1 MLILQQEK
9 NMIFVTGGTGF
20 LGAHLLLELCE
31 RGENVRALKRPSSD
45 VDFTK
50 VVFSFYGK
58 GDLFQRIEWVDG
70 DICDIHS
77 LIAVMRDV
85 DLVYHCAATVSFA
98 KKDSEKLLENNVFGT
113 SNIVDAAIETGIRKL
128 CHVSSIA
135 VLGKAEVISD
145 DTLWDAREKHSK
157 YAESK
162 YKAELEIYRGVAEG
176 LDAVIVRP
184 SVILGPWKQNSGTGV
199 LFREIENGLNYYTP
213 GITGYVD
220 VRDVANAMIGLMERS
235 VKNDCFI
242 VSSENLSYQR
252 LFTMIAET
260 LNKPAPGRCAGRFI
274 TGLAWRFFTL
284 KDFFTGKD
292 SSINK
297 TTAAISRTN
306 SKYSNKKL
314 TETLSFSYIPINE
327 TLSNSYRFNQFL
339 SDKNHEKI
347 S

>member
-9 NMIFVTGGTGF
+9 IMIFVTGGTGF
-20 LGAHLLLELCE
+20 LGAHLLLKLCE

-45 VDFTK
+45 ADFARM
-50 VVFSFYGK
+50 VFSFYGK
-58 GDLFQRIEWVDG
+58 GDLFQRIEWVEG
-70 DICDIHS
+70 DICDIYS
-77 LIAVMRDV
+77 LIAAMQDV
-85 DLVYHCAATVSFA
+85 DLVYHCAATVSF
-98 KKDSEKLLENNVFGT
+98 SGINSGKLLENNVQGT
-113 SNIVDAAIETGIRKL
+113 SNIVDAALESGIRKL

-135 VLGKAEVISD
+135 VLGKAEIIND

-162 YKAELEIYRGVAEG
+162 YKAELEIWRGVAEG

-184 SVILGPWKQNSGTGV
+184 SVILGPWKQTSGIGR

-235 VKNDCFI
+235 VINDCFI

-260 LNKPAPGRCAGRFI
+260 LNKPAPGRCAGRFK

-284 KDFFTGKD
+284 KDFFSGKE
-292 SSINK
+292 SGLNK
-297 TTAAISRTN
+297 TTAAISR
-306 SKYSNKKL
+306 SVSAYSNKKL
-314 TETLSFSYIPINE
+314 SETLSFSYIPIIE
-327 TLSNSYRFNQFL
+327 TLSNIYRFNQFL

>member
-1 MLILQQEK
+1 MIL
-9 NMIFVTGGTGF
+9 VTGGTGF
-20 LGAHLLLELCE
+20 LGAHLLMELCE
-31 RGENVRALKRPSSD
+31 MGENVRALKRPSSD
-45 VDFTK
+45 VDFTRI
-50 VVFSFYGK
+50 VFSFYGK
-58 GDLFQRIEWVDG
+58 GDLFQHIEWVDG
-70 DICDIHS
+70 DIRDIHS
-77 LIAVMRDV
+77 LIAAMQDA
-85 DLVYHCAATVSFA
+85 DFVYHCATTVSFT

-113 SNIVDAAIETGIRKL
+113 SNIVDAALETGIRKL

-135 VLGKAEVISD
+135 VLGKAEIISD

-184 SVILGPWKQNSGTGV
+184 SVILGPWKQTSGIGV

-220 VRDVANAMIGLMERS
+220 VRDVANAMIGLMES
-235 VKNDCFI
+235 SMKNDGFI
-242 VSSENLSYQR
+242 ASSENLSYQR

-260 LNKPAPGRCAGRFI
+260 LKKPAPARCANRLM

-284 KDFFTGKD
+284 KDFFTGKE
-292 SSINK
+292 SGLNK
-297 TTAAISRTN
+297 TTAMISRSVST
-306 SKYSNKKL
+306 YSNKKL
-314 TETLSFSYIPINE
+314 SETLSFSYIPINE
-327 TLSNSYRFNQFL
+327 TLSNIYRFNQFL
-339 SDKNHEKI
+339 SNKNYEKI